1 MEVKGGDKTKEGW
14 KKIGKVKRSKHT
26 LVYVDGEGN
35 VYEKPI
41 KRKKKG

>member
-1 MEVKGGDKTKEGW
+1 MIKLPKKGW
-14 KKIGKVKRSKHT
+14 KKIGKVKRAKHT

-41 KRKKKG
+41 KKKKK